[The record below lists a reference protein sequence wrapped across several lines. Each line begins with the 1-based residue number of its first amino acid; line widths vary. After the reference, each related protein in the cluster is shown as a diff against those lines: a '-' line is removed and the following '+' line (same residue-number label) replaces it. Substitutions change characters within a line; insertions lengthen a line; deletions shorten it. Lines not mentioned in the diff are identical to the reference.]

1 MGISQS
7 VESFT
12 ELKDRGSRD
21 SLSELGHSSTTA
33 LGIPGSQAFRLETDS
48 APLTFQLSGL

>member
-21 SLSELGHSSTTA
+21 SLSELGHSSTPA